1 MTKQGYPRDYIEE
14 VIASDVL
21 NEQPEVYDDTGQN
34 HVEPKAAKKQDIKT
48 APDAAKPVNRSDSVK
63 KVNDV
68 QNKHAEELD
77 KDIKAAQV
85 HDLSFLRFFQLWGH
99 SITT

>member
-14 VIASDVL
+14 VIASDAL
-21 NEQPEVYDDTGQN
+21 NEEPEIYDDTGQN
-34 HVEPKAAKKQDIKT
+34 HVEQKIDKKDIKT
-48 APDAAKPVNRSDSVK
+48 APDAAKAVNSSDATK

-68 QNKHAEELD
+68 QNKKHAEELD

-85 HDLSFLRFFQLWGH
+85 NKFSFTCLHFQHFLATW
-99 SITT
+99 

>member
-14 VIASDVL
+14 VIASDAL
-21 NEQPEVYDDTGQN
+21 NEEPEIYDDTGQN
-34 HVEPKAAKKQDIKT
+34 HVEPKIDKKDIKT
-48 APDAAKPVNRSDSVK
+48 APDAAKAVNSSDATK

-68 QNKHAEELD
+68 QNKKHAEELD

-85 HDLSFLRFFQLWGH
+85 HKFSFTCLDIQHFLACTW
-99 SITT
+99 